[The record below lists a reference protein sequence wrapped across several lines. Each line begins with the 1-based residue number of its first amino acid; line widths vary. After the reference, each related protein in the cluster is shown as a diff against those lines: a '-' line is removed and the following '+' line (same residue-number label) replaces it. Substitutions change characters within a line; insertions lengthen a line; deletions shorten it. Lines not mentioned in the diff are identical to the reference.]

1 MGVHR
6 CMPLDEI
13 EALDEV
19 NCLDAHIVEKRDR
32 FVVVDVKKS
41 RDGAANV
48 GTNFNDT
55 LHSGNLSK
63 AFDGG
68 LEGFMLGINKIKFS
82 FDFGKFLSLTM
93 CFDLCN
99 VVLANKTQDSNQA
112 CFESQGLKR
121 GALDVGGNKQSR
133 KVLRNE
139 ICQLVGCQRAK
150 TLSKVRGD
158 LVKACGQDI
167 ARVNASYQ

>member
-1 MGVHR
+1 
-6 CMPLDEI
+6 MPLDEI
-13 EALDEV
+13 EALNKV

-55 LHSGNLSK
+55 LHSGNLSE

-82 FDFGKFLSLTM
+82 FNFGKFLSLTM

-99 VVLANKTQDSNQA
+99 VVLANETQDSNQA
-112 CFESQGLKR
+112 CFEFQQLKR
-121 GALDVGGNKQSR
+121 GALDVGGNK
-133 KVLRNE
+133 
-139 ICQLVGCQRAK
+139 
-150 TLSKVRGD
+150 
-158 LVKACGQDI
+158 
-167 ARVNASYQ
+167 

>member
-41 RDGAANV
+41 RDGAANI

-55 LHSGNLSK
+55 FHSGNHSK
-63 AFDGG
+63 AFNGG
-68 LEGFMLGINKIKFS
+68 LEGFTLGINKIKFS
-82 FDFGKFLSLTM
+82 FVFGKLLSLTM

-99 VVLANKTQDSNQA
+99 VILANKTQDSNRA
-112 CFESQGLKR
+112 CFEFQQLNR

-139 ICQLVGCQRAK
+139 IHRLVGRQRAK
-150 TLSKVRGD
+150 MLSKVRGD

-167 ARVNASYQ
+167 DCMNALY